1 MIHAERIVFA
11 VIHIEFDTRQTMG
24 FFDFYPVKFAY
35 IFLSKMIIR
44 KIFRFDKA
52 VRNRLSDRKIFEL
65 FAYRNASFILPPDY
79 RRYETSGIRVSNF
92 TG

>member
-35 IFLSKMIIR
+35 IFLSKNDHP
-44 KIFRFDKA
+44 KKKYFR
-52 VRNRLSDRKIFEL
+52 I
-65 FAYRNASFILPPDY
+65 
-79 RRYETSGIRVSNF
+79 
-92 TG
+92 